1 MRKLRLIK
9 TSDILRL
16 QGNHWQDK
24 VLKPWVWDPLLRE
37 EMSHLPVLSHL
48 SLAPSRSRCPG
59 LELSR
64 TELMR
69 ILSWPFSTC
78 KPSVSPLPWSLEHRV
93 LYSQPC
99 HLCRGQTQAITS
111 GSSSL
116 SYPGGHLTFLQR
128 EPGNMSHLS
137 ACAIL
142 WGKNHSH
149 PHGRLRLRE
158 ARVTQRPEPA
168 LLHSRAFCLKDA
180 PQGQVTTGDPWAP
193 GAAGR
198 HWTSSPKRP
207 QFMPC
212 WRSWHTW
219 GERLNRAEHDLA
231 SAITSC
237 VISAN
242 SLNLSESVLSPA
254 QWS

>member
-1 MRKLRLIK
+1 M
-9 TSDILRL
+9 
-16 QGNHWQDK
+16 Q
-24 VLKPWVWDPLLRE
+24 VLSFPFALESGAQSPLLTA
-37 EMSHLPVLSHL
+37 MSSLQRTDPGYHFRVLEAL
-48 SLAPSRSRCPG
+48 
-59 LELSR
+59 LSR
-64 TELMR
+64 RL
-69 ILSWPFSTC
+69 LSIWLSC
-78 KPSVSPLPWSLEHRV
+78 KE
-93 LYSQPC
+93 
-99 HLCRGQTQAITS
+99 GQ
-111 GSSSL
+111 G
-116 SYPGGHLTFLQR
+116 TFDNLA
-128 EPGNMSHLS
+128 MSHLS
-137 ACAIL
+137 AHAIL

-212 WRSWHTW
+212 WLSWHTW